1 MISVL
6 INGISGRMG
15 HAIYAAC
22 NASEGAFLAVCG
34 VDKFPADAAIACPVY
49 TDYSDIKEQ
58 ADIVIDFSIPAAMPP
73 ALQFA
78 LARGIPFIVGTTG
91 LSENEHALLNS
102 AAAHIPVFQ
111 TGNMSLGVNIQLAL
125 TKLAT
130 AALHPNFDAEII
142 EKHHNLKIDAPSGTA
157 LMLAD
162 AIASQRGDEPQYR
175 CGRHEKNR
183 RRSKDEIGI
192 HSLRGGTVAG
202 EHEVL
207 FLGEDEV
214 VGISHAAYS
223 KRVFAVGALRA
234 AAYLMG
240 RPAGLYNMQHVIA
253 EEDVSARLDTVD
265 GQAVITLSSLPPKA
279 DVARTIFE
287 ALATADVCVD
297 MISLPQAAGKTS
309 VIGFSLAQAQLSAAL
324 DALKPLVKRC
334 HGVDM
339 ETHSPVT
346 KLCVEGSG
354 MALKRGVAAKL
365 FALLDDAGIAMTLV
379 ATSETRIEMCVS
391 SADAAKAAAEIHQRF
406 LGDG

>member
-22 NASEGAFLAVCG
+22 NASRDAFLALCG

-49 TDYSDIKEQ
+49 ADYSEIQEQ
-58 ADIVIDFSIPAAMPP
+58 PDIVIDFSIPAAMPP

-91 LSENEHALLNS
+91 LSENEHMLLKS
-102 AAAHIPVFQ
+102 AAEHIPVFQ
-111 TGNMSLGVNIQLAL
+111 TGNMSLGVNLQLAL

-162 AIASQRGDEPQYR
+162 AIASQRADEPAYQ

-183 RRSKDEIGI
+183 RRSKGEIGI
-192 HSLRGGTVAG
+192 HSLRGGTVVG

-214 VGISHAAYS
+214 LSISHAAYS

-240 RPAGLYNMQHVIA
+240 KPAGLYNMQHVIA
-253 EEDVSARLDTVD
+253 EEDVSARLYTLDD
-265 GQAVITLSSLPPKA
+265 QAVITLSPLPAKA
-279 DVARTIFE
+279 DAARTIFE
-287 ALATADVCVD
+287 AIAAAGVCVD
-297 MISLPQAAGKTS
+297 MLSLPPTSGKTN
-309 VIGFSLAQAQLSAAL
+309 VIGFSLDKAQLSVAQN
-324 DALKPLVKRC
+324 ALKSLIKRC
-334 HGVDM
+334 PGVNI
-339 ETHSPVT
+339 EAHSPVT
-346 KLCVEGSG
+346 KLSIEGSG
-354 MALKRGVAAKL
+354 MALKRGVAARL
-365 FALLDDAGIAMTLV
+365 FAALDDAGIAIKL
-379 ATSETRIEMCVS
+379 ATSSETRIEVCVN
-391 SADAAKAAAEIHQRF
+391 SADAERAARQIHQHF
-406 LGDG
+406 LGDA